1 MALYAYKGFDARG
14 KNVSG
19 LKDAESP
26 KSLRAVLRK
35 DGIMVATI
43 EESLGDKKAQA
54 VEKAGAFSLKASM
67 ERVSAQE
74 LAVSTR
80 QLATLIG
87 AAIPLVDALTALV
100 DQIEHPRLRSVY
112 GQIKQ
117 RVNEGASLADA
128 MADHPKVFSGLFV
141 NMIRAGESSGALD
154 VVLIRLADFTENQAK
169 LTQKIVGA
177 MFYPAIMVMMAV
189 VVVGIMM
196 TFVVP
201 KIVKI
206 FENQKAAL
214 PLPTEILILASD
226 GFRNFWWVV
235 VLLMIGAAFWFTRFR
250 KTVDGRKKIDQFKLK
265 MPFFGEVMRM
275 LAVARFTRTLST
287 LLGSGVPLLVA
298 FEIVKNIVNNVILTE
313 AIEQARGSI
322 QEGESIAAPLKRSGQ
337 FPPIVTHMIAVGEK
351 SGQLEEMLGKI
362 ADAYDSQVE
371 SRVMMVTSLLEPIL
385 IIAMGAAVAFIVFA
399 ILLPMLQMGS
409 FAK

>member
-1 MALYAYKGFDARG
+1 VALYVYKGFDARG
-14 KNVSG
+14 KNITG
-19 LKDAESP
+19 LRDAESP

-35 DGIMVATI
+35 DGIMVASI

-54 VEKAGAFSLKASM
+54 VQKAGGFSLKTSM
-67 ERVSAQE
+67 ERISAQD

-87 AAIPLVDALTALV
+87 ASIPLVDGLTALV
-100 DQIEHPRLRSVY
+100 DQIEHPRLRSIY

-169 LTQKIVGA
+169 LTQKITGA

-214 PLPTEILILASD
+214 PLPTTILILLSD
-226 GFRNFWWVV
+226 GVRNFWWVAI
-235 VLLMIGAAFWFTRFR
+235 LMMVGAGFWFSRFS
-250 KTVDGRKKIDQFKLK
+250 KTEEGRKKLDRFKLN

-287 LLGSGVPLLVA
+287 LLASGVPLLVA
-298 FEIVKNIVNNVILTE
+298 FDIVKNIVNNVILTQ
-313 AIEQARGSI
+313 AIEQARSSI
-322 QEGESIAAPLKRSGQ
+322 QEGESIAAPLKRSGE

-362 ADAYDSQVE
+362 ADSYDNQVE
-371 SRVMMVTSLLEPIL
+371 SRVMMVTSSLEPLL
-385 IIAMGAAVAFIVFA
+385 IVAMGGVVAFIVFA
-399 ILLPMLQMGS
+399 ILLPMLQMGN
-409 FAK
+409 FAN